1 MSAWRDSVMDSLPAR
16 HSSGGRKQGLSCA
29 CLRAKSRKSREY
41 LKMTKPEAVV
51 TGKVT
56 ENQRKILE
64 EILKDEHIIA
74 KEVVCFINTPQRIFT
89 LMPIVNSC
97 KIMNIIENDSN
108 ATI

>member
-1 MSAWRDSVMDSLPAR
+1 MEDLKRLIDITSLSGGVHVRPGGIPVMDSLPAR

-74 KEVVCFINTPQRIFT
+74 KEVVCFINTPQRIF
-89 LMPIVNSC
+89 
-97 KIMNIIENDSN
+97 
-108 ATI
+108 